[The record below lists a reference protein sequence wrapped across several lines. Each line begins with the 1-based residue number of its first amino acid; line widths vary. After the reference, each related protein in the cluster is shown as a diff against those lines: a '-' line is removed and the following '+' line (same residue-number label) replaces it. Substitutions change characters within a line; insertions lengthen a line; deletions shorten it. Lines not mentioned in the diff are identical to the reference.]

1 MEEKPAS
8 DAIQDEGVKTATDS
22 ATSALD
28 AVDDTS
34 ASSHNVNHKISTQSP
49 AESTETSVLIQHWVD
64 RALNFFSHAS
74 NETLGACFVGLGA
87 STYLILGRVGLVLI
101 GVVGGIALHAT
112 WEGQASQGDNDAS
125 ADKERKRRE
134 LGLDVV
140 NRVWKWQENRHGTQG
155 DNGQAKPEDGS
166 ADVML
171 YSGKKLDFG
180 AFEPET
186 AAALDTFCSA
196 VIGDYVNYWY
206 APIIPGEES
215 FPFAC
220 RQTLVAFILSLSTH
234 LSRKRPVDIFLDFV
248 TNSSSI
254 VIVFLN
260 ELAAALNASPN
271 AEASVAIETYLKMKP
286 ESSLARILDSEQ
298 QIKKLDMVA
307 EDILQNYLEHKAYNC
322 SPVHAFLKQILSKLV
337 LAMTLDMC
345 SKPEWINDWIVYL
358 LQDGEPEIMQAIDA
372 GVEDSNGSTSR
383 PAEAVKLGKQAATTL
398 ETVGEMA
405 HEPTASRDVA
415 KSDDAMLEI
424 QRLNQMIAEEEALR
438 AKERQAAESSSEDI
452 SERTTQGILTPG
464 SSQSEGEKLENVNAD
479 VVDQA
484 QLSAQSSLPSE
495 TAPATPPAVEQFTSF
510 DQMLSPSQQPDETG
524 AGGASPTAKPVLTL
538 HNARITIFDDAIPGE
553 KGTIRS
559 KPNID
564 YLVQIE
570 PASSSFSGWMI
581 ARKYADFE
589 TLHEVLRRIS
599 VITGTPFTNKYDMLP
614 TWKNQTKDAL
624 RGDLERYLIYALS
637 FQPLSESEGMKRFL
651 EKDQGLSKSQTGG
664 KAFGWPDPTAFNSM
678 GKGMMDVL
686 TKAPKGVAGG
696 VASGGKAF
704 FGGVGSVLGGKK
716 APGQISSPSRSST
729 TTPSTATPAHMTDSY
744 MGSIGFEN
752 EGEASPRP
760 RPTDLPRALSR
771 NSTDTQSSLRQRT
784 SQSSLRRQP
793 SQDMQPRPSMSSR
806 SSFQGRS
813 STDGGR
819 QSTNLLRSSMEI
831 PQSPAASQ
839 PPVSQLN
846 ASKVA
851 EEAFDLPPPPS
862 MIDDIEAERQASIAS
877 ARQSRD
883 TAPPDARLSSDLPAE
898 RATPSKS
905 SAKPKAKPP
914 LTEPETQVTIELL
927 FAIITE
933 LYTLSSAWNFRRT
946 LLQAAKT
953 FLLRPGNPQL
963 EAIRSLIQESV
974 IDANFSDAGLAALI
988 LKTRENSLPTE
999 EELKKWPQPPSDKEK
1014 DELRIKARR
1023 LLVERGMPQALTSV
1037 MGAAASGEALG
1048 KVFDCL
1054 QIGSVARSMMFGLM
1068 LQALRALV
1076 Q

>member
-1 MEEKPAS
+1 MEDPSMDNAV
-8 DAIQDEGVKTATDS
+8 QDEGMNTATDS
-22 ATSALD
+22 ATSAPE

-34 ASSHNVNHKISTQSP
+34 ASSQDVNNKTSAQPPT
-49 AESTETSVLIQHWVD
+49 ESADTSVAIQHWVD

-87 STYLILGRVGLVLI
+87 STYIILGRVGLVLI

-112 WEGQASQGDNDAS
+112 WESQASHGDKDA
-125 ADKERKRRE
+125 ATDKERRRRE

-140 NRVWKWQENRHGTQG
+140 NRVWKWQDNRHGAQD
-155 DNGQAKPEDGS
+155 DNAQSKSEDAS

-180 AFEPET
+180 AFEPDT

-196 VIGDYVNYWY
+196 VIRDYVDYWY
-206 APIIPGEES
+206 APIVPGEES

-260 ELAAALNASPN
+260 ELAAALNALPN
-271 AEASVAIETYLKMKP
+271 AEATVAIETYLKMKP

-298 QIKKLDMVA
+298 QTKKLDMVA
-307 EDILQNYLEHKAYNC
+307 EDILQNYLESKAYNC

-372 GVEDSNGSTSR
+372 GVEDSNGSR
-383 PAEAVKLGKQAATTL
+383 PAEAVKSGKQASDTL
-398 ETVGEMA
+398 ETVGET
-405 HEPTASRDVA
+405 PQRSTVSRDEA
-415 KSDDAMLEI
+415 KADDAMLEI
-424 QRLNQMIAEEEALR
+424 QRLNRMIAEEEALR
-438 AKERQAAESSSEDI
+438 AKERQAAGSSSEDI

-479 VVDQA
+479 VVDQTQLPA
-484 QLSAQSSLPSE
+484 QNSYPSE
-495 TAPATPPAVEQFTSF
+495 TAPATPPAEQFTSF
-510 DQMLSPSQQPDETG
+510 DQILSPSQQLNETG
-524 AGGASPTAKPVLTL
+524 AGASSPTAKPVLTL
-538 HNARITIFDDAIPGE
+538 HNARITIFDDAVPGE

-570 PASSSFSGWMI
+570 PASSAFSGWMI

-599 VITGTPFTNKYDMLP
+599 VITGTPFTNKYDILP

-624 RGDLERYLIYALS
+624 RGDLERYLVYALS

-664 KAFGWPDPTAFNSM
+664 KAFGWPDPTAFNNM

-696 VASGGKAF
+696 VAIGGKAF

-716 APGQISSPSRSST
+716 APGQISSPTRSSNT
-729 TTPSTATPAHMTDSY
+729 MPSTAAPAHMTDNY
-744 MGSIGFEN
+744 TGGIGFEN

-760 RPTDLPRALSR
+760 RPAGLPRALSR
-771 NSTDTQSSLRQRT
+771 DSTDTQSSLRQRA
-784 SQSSLRRQP
+784 SQSSLRHQP
-793 SQDMQPRPSMSSR
+793 SQDMQSRPSMSSR

-819 QSTNLLRSSMEI
+819 RSTTLPRSSMDL
-831 PQSPAASQ
+831 PQSPVAPQ

-846 ASKVA
+846 TSKVA

-862 MIDDIEAERQASIAS
+862 MIDDIEAEKQAALAS
-877 ARQSRD
+877 ARQSHD
-883 TAPPDARLSSDLPAE
+883 TAPSNTRLSSDLPTESA
-898 RATPSKS
+898 APSKS
-905 SAKPKAKPP
+905 PTKPKAKPP

-927 FAIITE
+927 FAVITE
-933 LYTLSSAWNFRRT
+933 LYTLSSAWNIRRT

-974 IDANFSDAGLAALI
+974 IDANFSDAGLAAMI

-999 EELKKWPQPPSDKEK
+999 EELKKWPKPSSDKEK

-1068 LQALRALV
+1068 LQGLRALV

>member
-1 MEEKPAS
+1 MEEKQSEDVVLA
-8 DAIQDEGVKTATDS
+8 EGGTTSTDP
-22 ATSALD
+22 T
-28 AVDDTS
+28 
-34 ASSHNVNHKISTQSP
+34 P
-49 AESTETSVLIQHWVD
+49 SVLNTIDNTSTSSQDADNKTSGQSSAEAPDISILIQSWVD
-64 RALNFFSHAS
+64 RALDFFSHAS

-87 STYLILGRVGLVLI
+87 STYLVLGRVGLVLI

-112 WEGQASQGDNDAS
+112 WEGQSTQGDKDAV
-125 ADKERKRRE
+125 DKERKRRE

-140 NRVWKWQENRHGTQG
+140 SRVWKWNDNRHGAQDENAQG
-155 DNGQAKPEDGS
+155 NTEDGS

-206 APIIPGEES
+206 SPIIPGEES

-220 RQTLVAFILSLSTH
+220 RQTLIAFILSLSTH

-271 AEASVAIETYLKMKP
+271 AEASVAIETYLKLKP

-298 QIKKLDMVA
+298 QVKKLDMVA
-307 EDILQNYLEHKAYNC
+307 EDILQNYLESKAYNC

-337 LAMTLDMC
+337 LGMTLDMC
-345 SKPEWINDWIVYL
+345 SKPEWINDWIIYL

-372 GVEDSNGSTSR
+372 GVEDSNGSTSK
-383 PAEAVKLGKQAATTL
+383 AIETVKSGKQAATTL
-398 ETVGEMA
+398 ETVGETA
-405 HEPTASRDVA
+405 HESALGRDEA
-415 KSDDAMLEI
+415 KPDEAMLEV

-438 AKERQAAESSSEDI
+438 AKGLQAAGSSGEDI

-464 SSQSEGEKLENVNAD
+464 SSQSEGEKHETIGTGNI
-479 VVDQA
+479 DQV
-484 QLSAQSSLPSE
+484 QISARDDSITVES
-495 TAPATPPAVEQFTSF
+495 TPATPQVADQFTSF
-510 DQMLSPSQQPDETG
+510 DQILPPSQQADEDG
-524 AGGASPTAKPVLTL
+524 EGDSSSAAKPVLTL
-538 HNARITIFDDAIPGE
+538 HNARITIFDDALPGE

-570 PASSSFSGWMI
+570 PSSSAFSGWMI

-599 VITGTPFTNKYDMLP
+599 VITGTRFTDKQAMLP
-614 TWKNQTKDAL
+614 SWKNQTKDAL
-624 RGDLERYLIYALS
+624 REDLERYLTFALS
-637 FQPLSESEGMKRFL
+637 FQQLSESEGMKRFL
-651 EKDQGLSKSQTGG
+651 EKEQGLSKSQTGG
-664 KAFGWPDPTAFNSM
+664 KAFGWPDPTAFNAM

-716 APGQISSPSRSST
+716 APGHASSPSRSST
-729 TTPSTATPAHMTDSY
+729 TTPVHMTDSY

-752 EGEASPRP
+752 ESEENPRQ
-760 RPTDLPRALSR
+760 RPADLPRTLSR
-771 NSTDTQSSLRQRT
+771 SSIDTQPSLRQKP
-784 SQSSLRRQP
+784 SQSSLRRQA
-793 SQDMQPRPSMSSR
+793 SQDMQSRPGISSR

-813 STDGGR
+813 STDVGR
-819 QSTNLLRSSMEI
+819 QSIQARTSIDVPQSPVV
-831 PQSPAASQ
+831 PQSPAT
-839 PPVSQLN
+839 QLN
-846 ASKVA
+846 TSRVA
-851 EEAFDLPPPPS
+851 EDAFDLPPPPS
-862 MIDDIEAERQASIAS
+862 MIDDIEAEKQASLAS
-877 ARQSRD
+877 ARQSQDLASNSER
-883 TAPPDARLSSDLPAE
+883 PSSDLTAE
-898 RATPSKS
+898 RATPQKSTAKSKS
-905 SAKPKAKPP
+905 KPP

-927 FAIITE
+927 FAVITE

-963 EAIRSLIQESV
+963 EAIRTLIQESV
-974 IDANFSDAGLAALI
+974 IEANFSDAGLAALI

-999 EELKKWPQPPSDKEK
+999 EELKKWPKPPGDKEK
-1014 DELRIKARR
+1014 DKIRIKARK

-1068 LQALRALV
+1068 LQGLRALV